1 MAFFPDVQR
10 GEPFKPSSALSNN
23 VRHMVNAMNGFKSF
37 CGKNF
42 FPGSN
47 RIQVYNASASTI
59 SAGTAVAF
67 STDALCGDAIPC
79 VPMTTSVPVWGV
91 LSKSLAAREMGDC
104 IITGFARVVIS
115 GGSGE
120 LAKPDTSN
128 PAQFLRCE
136 SGGVPIL
143 YSTQDMVIVNV
154 GFGGGEGANSSVIN
168 YLGDFTVRYLG
179 NLQFEVYQG
188 ENPTSDYAGYSDC
201 GYFPKTTVTINSSGG
216 YIYAKLRY
224 DSNSKTY
231 TRTIVFSNSVISGGS
246 GIQAEILLATVGND
260 GSIVQNW
267 RKGSIYF
274 SERWWI

>member
-10 GEPFKPSSALSNN
+10 GEPFKPSSALSNE
-23 VRHMVNAMNGFKSF
+23 VRHMVNAMNGFKSG

-143 YSTQDMVIVNV
+143 YSTQDMAIVNV
-154 GFGGGEGANSSVIN
+154 GFAVDGGGGGSAQEYNGMFKIVKNSSIVSVIN
-168 YLGDFTVRYLG
+168 GAS
-179 NLQFEVYQG
+179 
-188 ENPTSDYAGYSDC
+188 PTSQYAGSTDIGKVPVASFNIPPAGISLYVFASYSGKYVLEIRTSVSTSDPAQYI
-201 GYFPKTTVTINSSGG
+201 GSITSSG
-216 YIYAKLRY
+216 
-224 DSNSKTY
+224 
-231 TRTIVFSNSVISGGS
+231 
-246 GIQAEILLATVGND
+246 E
-260 GSIVQNW
+260 IVQAWQQGAINFKYGW
-267 RKGSIYF
+267 YI
-274 SERWWI
+274 